1 MVVRLTLQSVGLTS
15 LEGKSWPA
23 GLRWL
28 NLGENHIE
36 SLSGLP
42 PGLTWVSLGMNRITS
57 LEGLPASVKHLA
69 LGVNP
74 IASLAGLPPGLKQ
87 LSLREFAFPIS
98 SSRPVPCLRMGYRS
112 PHATLDLDP
121 VFTAT
126 YCGTLTSFSSSLYDD
141 EEAMGSI
148 FVDRVD
154 EIRLEVYQELRRA
167 VQVPLKKRPARVVL
181 VVLSSSSVPRV
192 GLKAAVR
199 RLHRADLVRE
209 MAGMLG

>member
-1 MVVRLTLQSVGLTS
+1 
-15 LEGKSWPA
+15 
-23 GLRWL
+23 
-28 NLGENHIE
+28 
-36 SLSGLP
+36 
-42 PGLTWVSLGMNRITS
+42 
-57 LEGLPASVKHLA
+57 
-69 LGVNP
+69 
-74 IASLAGLPPGLKQ
+74 
-87 LSLREFAFPIS
+87 
-98 SSRPVPCLRMGYRS
+98 
-112 PHATLDLDP
+112 
-121 VFTAT
+121 
-126 YCGTLTSFSSSLYDD
+126 
-141 EEAMGSI
+141 MGSI